1 MSIFLDDFQALS
13 LHFGVAR
20 FEIFSGSTMFLKK
33 IFGFGSSRKAAEDL
47 YSEVVRQSRQ
57 PVFYMEAE
65 VPDTVDGRFEMIS
78 MHAFLLMRRL
88 KNDESNMGE
97 LSQDVFDLMFAD
109 MDQSLREIG
118 VGDLAVGK
126 RVKEMA
132 KVFYGRVVAY
142 ETALDGGDEALEA
155 ALERNHYGTTENA
168 PKKESVAK
176 LAEYIRRNDSFL
188 TQLKSSDLKRGQLQF
203 YDFEEI

>member
-1 MSIFLDDFQALS
+1 
-13 LHFGVAR
+13 
-20 FEIFSGSTMFLKK
+20 MFLKK
-33 IFGFGSSRKAAEDL
+33 LFGFGSNRKAAEAL
-47 YSEVVRQSRQ
+47 YAEIVHQSRQ
-57 PVFYMEAE
+57 PVFYLEAE

-78 MHAFLLMRRL
+78 MHAFLLMRRFKL
-88 KNDESNMGE
+88 DESNMGA

-142 ETALDGGDEALEA
+142 ETALEGGDEALEV
-155 ALERNHYGTTENA
+155 ALERNHYGTLEKA
-168 PKKESVAK
+168 PKKESVTK
-176 LAEYIRRNDSFL
+176 LAEYIRKNDSFL
-188 TQLKSSDLKRGQLQF
+188 MQLKSADLKRGQLQF
-203 YDFEEI
+203 YNFEEI